1 MNELDKI
8 LDGLIRRTSDGKLNW
23 SRTAEANQFVTSVD
37 TISVIVRRRT
47 VPLSIIGG
55 SVPEFRLEILDDQGT
70 LIETFVSGDAGT
82 TPQRREDLAR
92 LHELARHSALNIQG
106 TLEKLAKAL
115 ES

>member
-8 LDGLIRRTSDGKLNW
+8 LDGLIRRTSDRQLNW

-37 TISVIVRRRT
+37 TISVIVRRRS
-47 VPLSIIGG
+47 VSLPMIGE

-70 LIETFVSGDAGT
+70 LIETFVSRDAGT
-82 TPQRREDLAR
+82 TPQRQQNLAR
-92 LHELARHSALNIQG
+92 LHELARHSALNIQE

>member
-37 TISVIVRRRT
+37 TISVIVRRRSVSRPSLRT
-47 VPLSIIGG
+47 

-70 LIETFVSGDAGT
+70 LIETFESGDAGT
-82 TPQRREDLAR
+82 TPQRQEDLAS
-92 LHELARHSALNIQG
+92 LHELARHSALNIQE

>member
-55 SVPEFRLEILDDQGT
+55 SVTEIGLEILDDQGT

-82 TPQRREDLAR
+82 TPQRREDLVH
-92 LHELARHSALNIQG
+92 LYELARHSALNIQG

>member
-37 TISVIVRRRT
+37 TISVIVRRRSALL
-47 VPLSIIGG
+47 PSLGI
-55 SVPEFRLEILDDQGT
+55 SVPEFQLEILDDQGT
-70 LIETFVSGDAGT
+70 SIETFVSGGAGT
-82 TPQRREDLAR
+82 TPQRQQNLAR
-92 LHELARHSALNIQG
+92 LHELARHSALNIQE